1 MKIIKNLL
9 LSLALAAS
17 AFASQAA
24 TFSAAFVPTAT
35 ANSYVLLGFGR
46 ATESLSGS
54 FAANAALD
62 PGREFF
68 FDTYNVDVSAMAP
81 GNYAFPDVT
90 VNAEGSVEFSAMI
103 LNWYDAGSRVF
114 HQFAIAPDFKS
125 ATGSGVFKV
134 EADCGVTVCVW
145 IDVFGTQDIGD
156 GAANY
161 AGEVAA
167 ALVPEPETYALML
180 FGLAAVGFIARRRAR
195 AAA

>member
-1 MKIIKNLL
+1 MKIIKKLL
-9 LSLALAAS
+9 LSLAMAAS
-17 AFASQAA
+17 AFAAQAA
-24 TFSAAFVPTAT
+24 TYTATFVPTSST
-35 ANSYVLLGFGR
+35 SYILLGFGR
-46 ATESLSGS
+46 ATESFAGS
-54 FAANAALD
+54 FAASAALP

-68 FDTYNVDVSAMAP
+68 FDTYNVDTSAMAP
-81 GNYAFPDVT
+81 GNYNFPPVT

-103 LNWYDAGSRVF
+103 LNWYDTGARKV

-125 ATGSGVFKV
+125 ATGSGTFKV
-134 EADCGVTVCVW
+134 EASCGVTVCVW

-180 FGLAAVGFIARRRAR
+180 FGLGAIGFIARRRAR